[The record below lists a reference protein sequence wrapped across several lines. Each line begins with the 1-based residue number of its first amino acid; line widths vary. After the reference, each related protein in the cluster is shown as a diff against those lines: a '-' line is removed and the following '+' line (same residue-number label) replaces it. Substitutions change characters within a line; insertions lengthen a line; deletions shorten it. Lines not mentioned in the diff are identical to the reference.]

1 MTLIVSKD
9 LFLAGVSGPGMPS
22 FRPLGVGL
30 AWLAFSILLTIGTLL
45 DIDIRYRYLL
55 VLGSNVLYWL
65 WKLVQWGMVFDKA
78 GLARNSL
85 DLFIHPVFDFL
96 GLISSSLLIG
106 LLRPR
111 VNGMLVSL
119 NAAF

>member
-1 MTLIVSKD
+1 MTLIVYKD

-30 AWLAFSILLTIGTLL
+30 AWFAFSILLTIGTLL

-65 WKLVQWGMVFDKA
+65 WKLVQWAMVFDKA
-78 GLARNSL
+78 RIARDSL
-85 DLFIHPVFDFL
+85 DLFIHPIFDFL

-106 LLRPR
+106 LLRLR

-119 NAAF
+119 NADF